1 MVDEKTEK
9 NASANLKVL
18 GIGNGGGASGVS
30 NTGNT
35 NKIIKAD
42 IREPL
47 ITPPENFFLRVG

>member
-1 MVDEKTEK
+1 LVLVDEKTEK

-42 IREPL
+42 IK
-47 ITPPENFFLRVG
+47 